1 MDSIRP
7 ASPARKP
14 RPKPERSYDL
24 LAAPTPAMP
33 GILRITMMLRR
44 KVEVTHYLLHRLRCD
59 FATAFRLVKILGQH
73 DGYDVL
79 LSPEGRHS
87 CECDGFLRWG
97 HCKHLLTLLDLRRDG
112 KL

>member
-1 MDSIRP
+1 
-7 ASPARKP
+7 
-14 RPKPERSYDL
+14 
-24 LAAPTPAMP
+24 MP
-33 GILRITMMLRR
+33 GILRITMTLRR
-44 KVEVTHYLLHRLRCD
+44 KVTATDYILHRLRSD
-59 FATAFRLVKILGQH
+59 FGTAFRLVKLLGAH
-73 DGYDVL
+73 SGYDVL